1 MQAYPYK
8 SGGNILIT
16 QANALA
22 TAGTLM
28 PEFKNAENWKNK
40 GNEILNTEIQQFLAD
55 GWHKEFSLHY
65 HIGVIDNF
73 YEAMKLANANG
84 QSVEFKD
91 ALRKA
96 VEVVMH
102 FTYPN
107 FLPKVTAVTAK
118 RN

>member
-1 MQAYPYK
+1 
-8 SGGNILIT
+8 
-16 QANALA
+16 
-22 TAGTLM
+22 
-28 PEFKNAENWKNK
+28 
-40 GNEILNTEIQQFLAD
+40 
-55 GWHKEFSLHY
+55 
-65 HIGVIDNF
+65 
-73 YEAMKLANANG
+73 MKLANANG

-107 FLPKVTAVTAK
+107 FLPKVAAVTAK